1 MKVRVF
7 REPCYFAESV
17 YLLHA
22 FVNHMSFEDDYKRVV
37 QTFGHGLRKNDDL
50 DLQRLRMLTAIRA
63 AATEG
68 LDPEAERLRYYF
80 ENLTGTD
87 RKTKCCLAQVML
99 MAISLESNDLDA
111 FAANLTRSYRQMQAQ
126 GIKIND
132 INSIGLIVE
141 RWDESENQES
151 LASQLERLP
160 CSVEAKWQIL
170 RVLTDYEYHVREL
183 TDLIRPVA
191 RRLQDMMEPLVALNE
206 ETLAY
211 WSAYFE
217 THTVDDFQSEMF
229 NTTFLFAEENLPHEI
244 WLGLWY
250 FNMFGAW
257 SEWLEHGAGRARVAY
272 LGMLIR
278 FDFAVKEQDR
288 LDEES
293 LCVMIRALGGKDKLE
308 ILRRCTQGPI
318 SAARLAADMNLNS
331 GTVSR
336 NLYSLFKLGYLETR
350 GDGERVNYVTKLEA
364 IEQLFR
370 WVMEYVS
377 DGD

>member
-1 MKVRVF
+1 
-7 REPCYFAESV
+7 
-17 YLLHA
+17 
-22 FVNHMSFEDDYKRVV
+22 MSFEDDYKRVV